1 MASAQTPQPQQQRS
15 ESTVDIVLKAVI
27 RRLEESGES
36 QLTID
41 DILLE
46 TGVSKGS
53 LYYHFGD
60 REGLIYAARIA
71 QYSSYLEK
79 DSEELRHGI
88 LNCTKFDQYV
98 KNLLNLTILSVKE
111 EDRKIRMM
119 RLNTISS
126 AYGRRELWYAL
137 QEKQHQYNNA
147 ITEVFQYGQKM
158 GWVRTD
164 ITAHALGI
172 FVQGHALSRVLVDL
186 DHNQL
191 EAESWEKVMKL
202 TFDVIFT
209 PPAK

>member
-1 MASAQTPQPQQQRS
+1 MATTQKPPAPQQRS

-27 RRLEESGES
+27 RRLEDSGES

-71 QYSSYLEK
+71 QYSSYLES
-79 DSEELRHGI
+79 DSEELRSG
-88 LNCTKFDQYV
+88 LLTCTTFDQFV
-98 KNLLNLTILSVKE
+98 ENLLGLTILSMQKN
-111 EDRKIRMM
+111 DRKIRAM

-126 AYGRRELWYAL
+126 AYGRPDLWYAL
-137 QEKQHQYNNA
+137 QEKQNQYTNA
-147 ITEVFQYGQKM
+147 ITEVFEYGQKM

-172 FVQGHALSRVLVDL
+172 FVQGHALSRILVDL
-186 DHNQL
+186 DHNEL
-191 EAESWEKVMKL
+191 EAESWVKVMKL

-209 PPAK
+209 PPTE

>member
-1 MASAQTPQPQQQRS
+1 MAAAQKPSAPQQRS
-15 ESTVDIVLKAVI
+15 ESTVDLVLKAVI

-36 QLTID
+36 HLTID

-71 QYSSYLEK
+71 QYSSYLEN
-79 DSEELRHGI
+79 DSEELRSG
-88 LNCTKFDQYV
+88 LLTCTTFAQFV
-98 KNLLNLTILSVKE
+98 ENLLGLTILSMQKN
-111 EDRKIRMM
+111 DRKIRAM
-119 RLNTISS
+119 RLNAISS
-126 AYGRRELWYAL
+126 AYGRPDLWCAL
-137 QEKQHQYNNA
+137 QEKQHQYTNA
-147 ITEVFQYGQKM
+147 ITEVFEYGQKM

-164 ITAHALGI
+164 VTAHALGV
-172 FVQGHALSRVLVDL
+172 FVQGHALSRILVDL
-186 DHNQL
+186 DHNEL
-191 EAESWEKVMKL
+191 EAESWVKVMKL

>member
-1 MASAQTPQPQQQRS
+1 MAATQKPPAPQQRS
-15 ESTVDIVLKAVI
+15 ESTVDLVLKAVI

-36 QLTID
+36 HLTID

-71 QYSSYLEK
+71 QYSSYLEN
-79 DSEELRHGI
+79 DSEELRSG
-88 LNCTKFDQYV
+88 LLTCTTFEQFV
-98 KNLLNLTILSVKE
+98 ENLLGLTILSMQKN
-111 EDRKIRMM
+111 DRKIRAM
-119 RLNTISS
+119 RLNAISS
-126 AYGRRELWYAL
+126 AYGRPDLWYAL
-137 QEKQHQYNNA
+137 QEKQHQYTNA

-164 ITAHALGI
+164 ITAHALGVC
-172 FVQGHALSRVLVDL
+172 VQGHALSRMLVDL
-186 DHNQL
+186 DHNEL
-191 EAESWEKVMKL
+191 EAESWVKVMKL

>member
-1 MASAQTPQPQQQRS
+1 MAATQKPPAPQQRS
-15 ESTVDIVLKAVI
+15 ESTVDLVLKAVI

-36 QLTID
+36 HLTID

-71 QYSSYLEK
+71 QYSTYLQN
-79 DSEELRHGI
+79 DSEELRGG
-88 LNCTKFDQYV
+88 LMTCTTFDQFV
-98 KNLLNLTILSVKE
+98 ENLLGLTILSMQKN
-111 EDRKIRMM
+111 DRKIRAM
-119 RLNTISS
+119 RLNAISS
-126 AYGRRELWYAL
+126 AYGRPDLWYAL
-137 QEKQHQYNNA
+137 QEKQHQYTNV

-164 ITAHALGI
+164 VTAHALGV
-172 FVQGHALSRVLVDL
+172 FVQGHALSRILVDL
-186 DHNQL
+186 DHNEL

-209 PPAK
+209 PPTK

>member
-1 MASAQTPQPQQQRS
+1 MAATQKSPAPQQRS
-15 ESTVDIVLKAVI
+15 ESTVDLVLKAVI

-36 QLTID
+36 HLTID

-71 QYSSYLEK
+71 QYSSYLEN
-79 DSEELRHGI
+79 DSEELRSG
-88 LNCTKFDQYV
+88 LLTCTTFEQFV
-98 KNLLNLTILSVKE
+98 ENLLGLTILSMQKN
-111 EDRKIRMM
+111 DRKIRAM
-119 RLNTISS
+119 RLNALSS
-126 AYGRRELWYAL
+126 AYGRPDLWYAL
-137 QEKQHQYNNA
+137 QEKQHQYTNA

-164 ITAHALGI
+164 ITAHALGV
-172 FVQGHALSRVLVDL
+172 FVQGHALSRILVDL
-186 DHNQL
+186 DHNEL
-191 EAESWEKVMKL
+191 EAESWVKVMKL

>member
-1 MASAQTPQPQQQRS
+1 MAATQKPPAPQQRS
-15 ESTVDIVLKAVI
+15 ESTVDLVLKAVI

-36 QLTID
+36 HLTID

-71 QYSSYLEK
+71 QYSTYLQN
-79 DSEELRHGI
+79 DSEELRSG
-88 LNCTKFDQYV
+88 LLTCTTFDQFV
-98 KNLLNLTILSVKE
+98 ENLLGLTILSMQKN
-111 EDRKIRMM
+111 DRKIRAM
-119 RLNTISS
+119 RLNAISS
-126 AYGRRELWYAL
+126 AYGRPDLWYAL
-137 QEKQHQYNNA
+137 QEKQHQYTNV
-147 ITEVFQYGQKM
+147 ITEFFQYGQKM

-164 ITAHALGI
+164 VTAHALGV
-172 FVQGHALSRVLVDL
+172 FVQGHALSRILVDL
-186 DHNQL
+186 DHNEL
-191 EAESWEKVMKL
+191 EAESWVKVMKL

>member
-1 MASAQTPQPQQQRS
+1 MAATQKPPAPQQRS
-15 ESTVDIVLKAVI
+15 ESTVDLVLKAVI

-36 QLTID
+36 HLTID

-71 QYSSYLEK
+71 QYSSYLEN
-79 DSEELRHGI
+79 DSEELRSG
-88 LNCTKFDQYV
+88 LLTCTTFEQFV
-98 KNLLNLTILSVKE
+98 ENLLGLTILSMQKN
-111 EDRKIRMM
+111 DRKIRAM

-126 AYGRRELWYAL
+126 AYGRPDLWYAL
-137 QEKQHQYNNA
+137 QEKQHQYTNA

-164 ITAHALGI
+164 ITAHALGV
-172 FVQGHALSRVLVDL
+172 FVQGHALSRILVDL
-186 DHNQL
+186 DHNEL
-191 EAESWEKVMKL
+191 EAESWVKVMKL

>member
-1 MASAQTPQPQQQRS
+1 MAATQKPPAPQQRS
-15 ESTVDIVLKAVI
+15 ESTVDLVLKAVI

-36 QLTID
+36 HLTID

-71 QYSSYLEK
+71 QYSTYLQN
-79 DSEELRHGI
+79 DSEELRSG
-88 LNCTKFDQYV
+88 LLTCTTFEQFV
-98 KNLLNLTILSVKE
+98 ENLLGLTILSMQKN
-111 EDRKIRMM
+111 DRKIRAM
-119 RLNTISS
+119 RLNAISS
-126 AYGRRELWYAL
+126 AYGRPDLWYAL
-137 QEKQHQYNNA
+137 QEKQHQYTNA
-147 ITEVFQYGQKM
+147 ITEVFHYGQKM
-158 GWVRTD
+158 GWIRTD
-164 ITAHALGI
+164 ITAHALGV
-172 FVQGHALSRVLVDL
+172 FVQGHALSRILVDL

-191 EAESWEKVMKL
+191 EAESWVKVMKL

>member
-1 MASAQTPQPQQQRS
+1 MAATQKPPAPQQRS
-15 ESTVDIVLKAVI
+15 ESTVDLVLKAVI

-36 QLTID
+36 HLTID

-71 QYSSYLEK
+71 QYSTYLQN
-79 DSEELRHGI
+79 DSEELRSG
-88 LNCTKFDQYV
+88 LLTCTTFEQFV
-98 KNLLNLTILSVKE
+98 ENLLGLTILSMQKN
-111 EDRKIRMM
+111 DRKIRAM
-119 RLNTISS
+119 RLNAISS
-126 AYGRRELWYAL
+126 AYGRPDLWYAL
-137 QEKQHQYNNA
+137 QEKQHQYTNA
-147 ITEVFQYGQKM
+147 ITEVFHYGQKM

-164 ITAHALGI
+164 ITAHALGV
-172 FVQGHALSRVLVDL
+172 FVQGHALSRILVDL

-191 EAESWEKVMKL
+191 EAESWVKVMKL

>member
-1 MASAQTPQPQQQRS
+1 MATAQKPPAPQQRS
-15 ESTVDIVLKAVI
+15 ESTVDLVLKAVI

-36 QLTID
+36 HLTID

-71 QYSSYLEK
+71 QYSSYLEN
-79 DSEELRHGI
+79 DSEELRSG
-88 LNCTKFDQYV
+88 LLTCTTFDQFV
-98 KNLLNLTILSVKE
+98 ENLLGLTILSMQKN
-111 EDRKIRMM
+111 DRKIRAM
-119 RLNTISS
+119 RLNAISS
-126 AYGRRELWYAL
+126 AYGRPDLWHAL
-137 QEKQHQYNNA
+137 QEKQHQYTNA
-147 ITEVFQYGQKM
+147 ITEVFEYGQKM

-164 ITAHALGI
+164 VTAHALGV
-172 FVQGHALSRVLVDL
+172 FVQGHALSRILVDL
-186 DHNQL
+186 DHNEL
-191 EAESWEKVMKL
+191 EAESWVKVMKL

>member
-1 MASAQTPQPQQQRS
+1 MPASPIPQPQQRS

-27 RRLEESGES
+27 KRLEESGES

-88 LNCTKFDQYV
+88 LNCTWFDQYV

-137 QEKQHQYNNA
+137 QEKQHQYGSA
-147 ITEVFQYGQKM
+147 C
-158 GWVRTD
+158 
-164 ITAHALGI
+164 
-172 FVQGHALSRVLVDL
+172 S
-186 DHNQL
+186 
-191 EAESWEKVMKL
+191 
-202 TFDVIFT
+202 T
-209 PPAK
+209 PH

>member
-1 MASAQTPQPQQQRS
+1 MAATQKPPAPQQRS

-27 RRLEESGES
+27 RRLEDSGES

-71 QYSSYLEK
+71 QYSTYLQN
-79 DSEELRHGI
+79 DSEELRSG
-88 LNCTKFDQYV
+88 LLTCTTFEQFV
-98 KNLLNLTILSVKE
+98 ENLLGLTILSMQKN
-111 EDRKIRMM
+111 DRKIRAM
-119 RLNTISS
+119 RLNAISS
-126 AYGRRELWYAL
+126 AYGRPDLWYAL
-137 QEKQHQYNNA
+137 QEKQHQYTNA

-164 ITAHALGI
+164 VTAHALGV
-172 FVQGHALSRVLVDL
+172 FVQGHALSRILVDL
-186 DHNQL
+186 DHNEL
-191 EAESWEKVMKL
+191 EAESWVKGMKL

>member
-1 MASAQTPQPQQQRS
+1 MAATQKPPAPQQRS
-15 ESTVDIVLKAVI
+15 ESTVDLVLKAVI

-36 QLTID
+36 HLTID

-71 QYSSYLEK
+71 QYSTYLQN
-79 DSEELRHGI
+79 DSEELRGG
-88 LNCTKFDQYV
+88 LMTCTTFDQFV
-98 KNLLNLTILSVKE
+98 ENLLGLTILSMQKN
-111 EDRKIRMM
+111 DRKIRAM
-119 RLNTISS
+119 RLNAISS
-126 AYGRRELWYAL
+126 AYGRPDLWYAL
-137 QEKQHQYNNA
+137 QEKQHQYTNV

-164 ITAHALGI
+164 VTAHALGV
-172 FVQGHALSRVLVDL
+172 FVQGHALSRILVDL
-186 DHNQL
+186 DHNEL
-191 EAESWEKVMKL
+191 EAESWVKVMKL

>member
-1 MASAQTPQPQQQRS
+1 MAATQKPPAPQQRS
-15 ESTVDIVLKAVI
+15 ESTVDLVLKAVI

-36 QLTID
+36 HLTID

-71 QYSSYLEK
+71 QYSTYLQN
-79 DSEELRHGI
+79 DSEELRSG
-88 LNCTKFDQYV
+88 LLTCTTFDQFV
-98 KNLLNLTILSVKE
+98 ENLLGLTILSMQKN
-111 EDRKIRMM
+111 DRKIRVM
-119 RLNTISS
+119 RLNAISS
-126 AYGRRELWYAL
+126 AYGRPDLWYAL
-137 QEKQHQYNNA
+137 QEKQHQYTNA
-147 ITEVFQYGQKM
+147 ITEVFHYGQKM

-164 ITAHALGI
+164 ITAHALGVL
-172 FVQGHALSRVLVDL
+172 VQGHALSRILVDL

-191 EAESWEKVMKL
+191 EAESWVKVMKL

>member
-1 MASAQTPQPQQQRS
+1 MATTQKPPAPQQRS

-27 RRLEESGES
+27 RRLEDSGES

-71 QYSSYLEK
+71 QYSSYLES
-79 DSEELRHGI
+79 DSEELRSG
-88 LNCTKFDQYV
+88 LLTCTTFDQFV
-98 KNLLNLTILSVKE
+98 ENLLGLTILSMQKN
-111 EDRKIRMM
+111 DRKIRAM

-126 AYGRRELWYAL
+126 AYGRPDLWYAL
-137 QEKQHQYNNA
+137 QEKQNQYTNA
-147 ITEVFQYGQKM
+147 ITEVFEYGQKM

-172 FVQGHALSRVLVDL
+172 FVQGHALSRILVDL
-186 DHNQL
+186 DHNEI
-191 EAESWEKVMKL
+191 EAESWVKVMKL

-209 PPAK
+209 PPTE

>member
-1 MASAQTPQPQQQRS
+1 MPAAQTPHSKQQRS

-71 QYSSYLEK
+71 QYGSYLK
-79 DSEELRHGI
+79 HDSEELRHG
-88 LNCTKFDQYV
+88 LFNCTTFDQFV
-98 KNLLNLTILSVKE
+98 RNLLGLTILSMQKN
-111 EDRKIRMM
+111 DRKVRML
-119 RLNTISS
+119 RLNAISS
-126 AYGRRELWYAL
+126 AYGRPELWYAL
-137 QEKQHQYNNA
+137 QEKQNQYTNA
-147 ITEVFQYGQKM
+147 ITEVFKYGQKM
-158 GWVRTD
+158 GWVRAD
-164 ITAHALGI
+164 VTAHALGV
-172 FVQGHALSRVLVDL
+172 FVQGHALSRILVDL

-209 PPAK
+209 SPTK

>member
-1 MASAQTPQPQQQRS
+1 MAATQKPPAPQQRS
-15 ESTVDIVLKAVI
+15 ESTVDLVLKAVI

-36 QLTID
+36 HLTID

-71 QYSSYLEK
+71 QYSTYLQN
-79 DSEELRHGI
+79 DSEELRSG
-88 LNCTKFDQYV
+88 LLTCTTFEQFV
-98 KNLLNLTILSVKE
+98 ENLLGLTILSMQKN
-111 EDRKIRMM
+111 DRKIRAM
-119 RLNTISS
+119 RLNAISS
-126 AYGRRELWYAL
+126 AYGRPDLWYAL
-137 QEKQHQYNNA
+137 QEKQHQYTNV

-164 ITAHALGI
+164 ITAHALGV
-172 FVQGHALSRVLVDL
+172 FVQGHALSRILVDL
-186 DHNQL
+186 DHNEL
-191 EAESWEKVMKL
+191 EAESWVKVMKL

>member
-1 MASAQTPQPQQQRS
+1 MATTQKPPAPQQRS
-15 ESTVDIVLKAVI
+15 ASTVDIVLKAVI
-27 RRLEESGES
+27 RRLEDSGES

-71 QYSSYLEK
+71 QYSSYLEN
-79 DSEELRHGI
+79 DSEELRSG
-88 LNCTKFDQYV
+88 LLTCTTFDQFV
-98 KNLLNLTILSVKE
+98 ENLLGLTILSMQKN
-111 EDRKIRMM
+111 DRKIRAM
-119 RLNTISS
+119 RLNAISS
-126 AYGRRELWYAL
+126 AYGRPDLWYAL
-137 QEKQHQYNNA
+137 QEKQNQYTNA
-147 ITEVFQYGQKM
+147 ITEVFEYGQKM

-172 FVQGHALSRVLVDL
+172 FVQGHALSRILVDL
-186 DHNQL
+186 DHNEL
-191 EAESWEKVMKL
+191 EAESWVKVMKL

-209 PPAK
+209 PPTE

>member
-1 MASAQTPQPQQQRS
+1 MAATQKPPAPQQRS
-15 ESTVDIVLKAVI
+15 ESTVDLVLKAVI

-36 QLTID
+36 HLTID

-71 QYSSYLEK
+71 QYSSYLES
-79 DSEELRHGI
+79 DSEELRSG
-88 LNCTKFDQYV
+88 LLTCTTFDQFV
-98 KNLLNLTILSVKE
+98 ENLLGLTILSMQKN
-111 EDRKIRMM
+111 DRKIRAM
-119 RLNTISS
+119 RLNAISS
-126 AYGRRELWYAL
+126 AYGRPDLWYAL
-137 QEKQHQYNNA
+137 QEKQHQYTNA
-147 ITEVFQYGQKM
+147 ITEVFHYGQKM

-164 ITAHALGI
+164 ITAHALGV
-172 FVQGHALSRVLVDL
+172 FVQGHALSRILVDL

-191 EAESWEKVMKL
+191 EAESWVKVMKL

>member
-1 MASAQTPQPQQQRS
+1 MAATQKPPAPQQRS
-15 ESTVDIVLKAVI
+15 ESTVDLVLKAVI

-36 QLTID
+36 HLTID

-71 QYSSYLEK
+71 QYSSYLEH
-79 DSEELRHGI
+79 DSDELRHGL
-88 LNCTKFDQYV
+88 LNCSSFDQFV
-98 KNLLNLTILSVKE
+98 ENLLGLTILSMQKN
-111 EDRKIRMM
+111 DRKIRAM
-119 RLNTISS
+119 RLNAISS
-126 AYGRRELWYAL
+126 AYGRPDLWYAL
-137 QEKQHQYNNA
+137 QEKQNQYTNA
-147 ITEVFQYGQKM
+147 ITEVFEYGQKM

-172 FVQGHALSRVLVDL
+172 FVQGHALSRILVDL
-186 DHNQL
+186 DHNEL
-191 EAESWEKVMKL
+191 EAESWVKVMKL

-209 PPAK
+209 PPTE

>member
-1 MASAQTPQPQQQRS
+1 MAATQKPPAPQQRS
-15 ESTVDIVLKAVI
+15 ESTVDLVLKAVI

-36 QLTID
+36 HLTID

-71 QYSSYLEK
+71 QYSTYLQN
-79 DSEELRHGI
+79 DSEELRSG
-88 LNCTKFDQYV
+88 LLTCTTFEQFV
-98 KNLLNLTILSVKE
+98 ENLLGLTILSMQKN
-111 EDRKIRMM
+111 DRKIRAM
-119 RLNTISS
+119 RLNAISS
-126 AYGRRELWYAL
+126 AYGRPDLWYAL
-137 QEKQHQYNNA
+137 QEKQHQYTNA

-164 ITAHALGI
+164 ITAHALGV
-172 FVQGHALSRVLVDL
+172 FVQGHALSRILVDL
-186 DHNQL
+186 DHNEL
-191 EAESWEKVMKL
+191 EAESWVKVMKL

>member
-1 MASAQTPQPQQQRS
+1 MAATQKPPAPQQRS
-15 ESTVDIVLKAVI
+15 ESTVDLVLKAVI

-36 QLTID
+36 HLTID

-71 QYSSYLEK
+71 QYSTYLQN
-79 DSEELRHGI
+79 DSEELRSG
-88 LNCTKFDQYV
+88 LLTCTTFEQFV
-98 KNLLNLTILSVKE
+98 ENLLGLTILSMQKN
-111 EDRKIRMM
+111 DHKIRAM
-119 RLNTISS
+119 RLNAISS
-126 AYGRRELWYAL
+126 AYGRPDLWYAL
-137 QEKQHQYNNA
+137 QEKQHQYTNA

-164 ITAHALGI
+164 ITAHALGV
-172 FVQGHALSRVLVDL
+172 FVQGHALSRILVDL
-186 DHNQL
+186 DHNEL
-191 EAESWEKVMKL
+191 EAESWVKVMKL

>member
-1 MASAQTPQPQQQRS
+1 MAATQKPPAPQQRS
-15 ESTVDIVLKAVI
+15 ESTVDLVLRAVI

-36 QLTID
+36 HLTID

-71 QYSSYLEK
+71 QYSTYLQN
-79 DSEELRHGI
+79 DSEELRSG
-88 LNCTKFDQYV
+88 LLTCTTFEQFV
-98 KNLLNLTILSVKE
+98 ENLLGLTILSMQKN
-111 EDRKIRMM
+111 DRKIRAM
-119 RLNTISS
+119 RLNAISS
-126 AYGRRELWYAL
+126 AYGRPDLWYAL
-137 QEKQHQYNNA
+137 QEKQHQYTNA

-164 ITAHALGI
+164 ITAHALGV
-172 FVQGHALSRVLVDL
+172 FVQGHALSRILVDL
-186 DHNQL
+186 DHNEL
-191 EAESWEKVMKL
+191 EAESWVKVMKL

>member
-1 MASAQTPQPQQQRS
+1 MAATQKPPAPQQRS
-15 ESTVDIVLKAVI
+15 ESTVDLVLKAVI

-36 QLTID
+36 HLTID

-71 QYSSYLEK
+71 QYSTYLQN
-79 DSEELRHGI
+79 DSEELRSG
-88 LNCTKFDQYV
+88 LLTCTTFDQFV
-98 KNLLNLTILSVKE
+98 ENLLGLTILSMQKN
-111 EDRKIRMM
+111 DRKIRAM
-119 RLNTISS
+119 RLNAISS
-126 AYGRRELWYAL
+126 AYGRPDLWYAL
-137 QEKQHQYNNA
+137 QEKQHQYTNV

-164 ITAHALGI
+164 ITAHALGV
-172 FVQGHALSRVLVDL
+172 FVQGHALSRILVDL
-186 DHNQL
+186 DHNEL
-191 EAESWEKVMKL
+191 EAESWVKVMKL

>member
-1 MASAQTPQPQQQRS
+1 MAATQKPPAPQQRS
-15 ESTVDIVLKAVI
+15 ESTVDLVLKAVI

-36 QLTID
+36 HLTID

-71 QYSSYLEK
+71 QYSTYLQN
-79 DSEELRHGI
+79 DSEELRSG
-88 LNCTKFDQYV
+88 LLTCTTFEQFV
-98 KNLLNLTILSVKE
+98 ENLLGLTILSMQKN
-111 EDRKIRMM
+111 DRKIRAM
-119 RLNTISS
+119 RLNAISS
-126 AYGRRELWYAL
+126 AYGRPDLWYAL
-137 QEKQHQYNNA
+137 QEKQHQYTNA

-164 ITAHALGI
+164 ITAHALGV
-172 FVQGHALSRVLVDL
+172 FVQSHALSRILVDL
-186 DHNQL
+186 DHNEL
-191 EAESWEKVMKL
+191 EAESWVKVMKL

>member
-1 MASAQTPQPQQQRS
+1 MAATQKPSAPQQRS
-15 ESTVDIVLKAVI
+15 ESTVDLVLKAVI

-36 QLTID
+36 HLTID

-71 QYSSYLEK
+71 QYSSYIEN
-79 DSEELRHGI
+79 DSKELRNG
-88 LNCTKFDQYV
+88 LLTCTTFDQFV
-98 KNLLNLTILSVKE
+98 ENLLGLTILSMQKN
-111 EDRKIRMM
+111 DRKIRAM
-119 RLNTISS
+119 RLNAISS
-126 AYGRRELWYAL
+126 AYGRPDLWYAL
-137 QEKQHQYNNA
+137 QEKQHQYTNV
-147 ITEVFQYGQKM
+147 ITEFFQYGQKM

-164 ITAHALGI
+164 VTAHALGV
-172 FVQGHALSRVLVDL
+172 FVQGHALSRILVDL
-186 DHNQL
+186 DHNEL
-191 EAESWEKVMKL
+191 EAESWVKVMKL

>member
-1 MASAQTPQPQQQRS
+1 MAATQKPPAPQQRS
-15 ESTVDIVLKAVI
+15 ESTVDLVLKAVI

-36 QLTID
+36 HLTID

-71 QYSSYLEK
+71 QYSTYLQN
-79 DSEELRHGI
+79 DSEELRGG
-88 LNCTKFDQYV
+88 LLTCTTFDQFV
-98 KNLLNLTILSVKE
+98 ENLLGLTILSMQKN
-111 EDRKIRMM
+111 DRKIRAM
-119 RLNTISS
+119 RLNAISS
-126 AYGRRELWYAL
+126 AYGRPDLWYAL
-137 QEKQHQYNNA
+137 QEKQHQYTNV

-164 ITAHALGI
+164 VTAHALGV
-172 FVQGHALSRVLVDL
+172 FVQGHALSRILVDL
-186 DHNQL
+186 DHNEL
-191 EAESWEKVMKL
+191 EAESWVKVMKL

>member
-1 MASAQTPQPQQQRS
+1 MAATQKPPAPQQRS
-15 ESTVDIVLKAVI
+15 ESTVDLVLKAVI

-36 QLTID
+36 HLTID

-71 QYSSYLEK
+71 QYSSYLEN
-79 DSEELRHGI
+79 DSEELRSG
-88 LNCTKFDQYV
+88 LLTCTTFEQFV
-98 KNLLNLTILSVKE
+98 ENLLGLTILSMQKN
-111 EDRKIRMM
+111 DRKIRAM
-119 RLNTISS
+119 RLNAISS
-126 AYGRRELWYAL
+126 AYGRPDLWYAL
-137 QEKQHQYNNA
+137 QEKQHQYTNA

-164 ITAHALGI
+164 ITAHALGV
-172 FVQGHALSRVLVDL
+172 FVQGHALSRILVDL
-186 DHNQL
+186 DHNEL
-191 EAESWEKVMKL
+191 EAGSWVKVMKL

>member
-1 MASAQTPQPQQQRS
+1 MAATQKPPAPQQRS
-15 ESTVDIVLKAVI
+15 ESTVDLVLKAVI

-36 QLTID
+36 HLTID

-71 QYSSYLEK
+71 QYSTYLQN
-79 DSEELRHGI
+79 DSEELRSG
-88 LNCTKFDQYV
+88 LLTCTTFDQFV
-98 KNLLNLTILSVKE
+98 ENLLGLTILSMQKN
-111 EDRKIRMM
+111 DRKIRVM
-119 RLNTISS
+119 RLNAISS
-126 AYGRRELWYAL
+126 AYGRPDLWYAL
-137 QEKQHQYNNA
+137 QEKQHQYTNA
-147 ITEVFQYGQKM
+147 ITEVFHYGQKM

-164 ITAHALGI
+164 ITAHALGV
-172 FVQGHALSRVLVDL
+172 FVQGHALSRILVDL
-186 DHNQL
+186 YHNQL
-191 EAESWEKVMKL
+191 EAESWVKLMKL

>member
-1 MASAQTPQPQQQRS
+1 MAATQKPPAPQQRS
-15 ESTVDIVLKAVI
+15 ESTVDLVLKAVI

-36 QLTID
+36 HLTID

-71 QYSSYLEK
+71 QYSTYLQN
-79 DSEELRHGI
+79 DSEELRGG
-88 LNCTKFDQYV
+88 LMTCTTFDQFV
-98 KNLLNLTILSVKE
+98 ENLLGLTILSMQKN
-111 EDRKIRMM
+111 DRKIRAM
-119 RLNTISS
+119 RLNAISS
-126 AYGRRELWYAL
+126 AYGRPDLWYAL
-137 QEKQHQYNNA
+137 QEKQHQYTNV

-164 ITAHALGI
+164 VTAHALGV
-172 FVQGHALSRVLVDL
+172 FVQGHALSRILVDL
-186 DHNQL
+186 DHNEL
-191 EAESWEKVMKL
+191 EAESWVKVMKL

-209 PPAK
+209 PPTK

>member
-1 MASAQTPQPQQQRS
+1 MADTQKPPAPQQRS
-15 ESTVDIVLKAVI
+15 ESTVDLVLKAVI

-36 QLTID
+36 HLTID

-71 QYSSYLEK
+71 QYSTYLQN
-79 DSEELRHGI
+79 DSEELRSG
-88 LNCTKFDQYV
+88 LLTCTTFEQFV
-98 KNLLNLTILSVKE
+98 ENLLGLTILSMQKN
-111 EDRKIRMM
+111 DRKIRAM
-119 RLNTISS
+119 RLNAISS
-126 AYGRRELWYAL
+126 AYGRPDLWYAL
-137 QEKQHQYNNA
+137 QEKQHQYTNA
-147 ITEVFQYGQKM
+147 ITEVFHYGQKM

-164 ITAHALGI
+164 ITAHALGV
-172 FVQGHALSRVLVDL
+172 FVQGHALSRILVDL
-186 DHNQL
+186 DHNEL
-191 EAESWEKVMKL
+191 EAESWVKVMKL

>member
-1 MASAQTPQPQQQRS
+1 MATTQKPPAPQQRS
-15 ESTVDIVLKAVI
+15 ESTVDLVLKAVI

-71 QYSSYLEK
+71 QYSSYLEN
-79 DSEELRHGI
+79 DSKELRSG
-88 LNCTKFDQYV
+88 LLTCTTFDQFV
-98 KNLLNLTILSVKE
+98 ENLLGLTILSMQKN
-111 EDRKIRMM
+111 DRKIRAM
-119 RLNTISS
+119 RLNAISS
-126 AYGRRELWYAL
+126 AYGRPDLWYAL
-137 QEKQHQYNNA
+137 QEKQNQYTNA
-147 ITEVFQYGQKM
+147 ITEVFLYGQKM

-172 FVQGHALSRVLVDL
+172 FVQGHALSRILVDL
-186 DHNQL
+186 DHNEL
-191 EAESWEKVMKL
+191 EAESWVKVMKL

>member
-1 MASAQTPQPQQQRS
+1 MAATQKPPAPQQRS
-15 ESTVDIVLKAVI
+15 ESTVDLVLKAVI

-36 QLTID
+36 HLTID

-71 QYSSYLEK
+71 QYSTYLQN
-79 DSEELRHGI
+79 DSEELRSG
-88 LNCTKFDQYV
+88 LLTCTTFEQFV
-98 KNLLNLTILSVKE
+98 ENLLGLTIFSMQKN
-111 EDRKIRMM
+111 DRKIRAM
-119 RLNTISS
+119 RLNAISS
-126 AYGRRELWYAL
+126 AYGRPDLWYAL
-137 QEKQHQYNNA
+137 QEKQHQYTNA

-158 GWVRTD
+158 GWIRTD
-164 ITAHALGI
+164 ITAHALGV

-186 DHNQL
+186 DHNEL
-191 EAESWEKVMKL
+191 EAESWVKVMKL